1 MMIESGLEIIVL
13 DPENN
18 LDLDLQFLHLTNL
31 YTDHLLYIHYNE
43 RNESSKTA

>member
-1 MMIESGLEIIVL
+1 MVVESGLEIIVL

-31 YTDHLLYIHYNE
+31 YTDHLLYIRYE